1 MGSQILLCLSFT
13 VLCLLLCCNSEAIQ
27 VDPLTITL
35 PDRAILSDKGL
46 YQIQSVAQIPQEFS
60 LQLNTSQF
68 AEFYVYA
75 VAYIARET
83 DPAYNSSNLPPTVLG
98 MNTSSDGQSISQ
110 PLLNSN
116 ISSDVQPYNYIRL
129 QQYRMLKDDSKRAFR
144 FQPLKSTSDLIESGL
159 QLRVGLL
166 SNQTTPSSGRF
177 YIEFAVKIEDN
188 CGVIRID
195 PCIPNYLNDPLVYYF
210 QAALVRSNSQVDI
223 TTNISVQA
231 APYDLLGN
239 ALMNLSP
246 FESDY
251 STPLVSWDVFWPQAS
266 NDIFGASQG
275 QSCPQLSAEDSSLPQ
290 SERPSSYSYTVVG
303 GVIASQQA
311 IYNFAI
317 RRRQT
322 LAALNTSQIT
332 QQQSRQFG
340 QSIQDRCRPVQ
351 IVVYNGNL
359 FKNGSDSVK
368 CSQMLKIIS
377 PSQCQPQLQQWQIIA
392 IAVGAAL
399 FVVIVL
405 VIAGAILICRKRSF
419 GKSGVNKLTRA
430 NKSIRVN
437 DKKQQPP
444 VKSKSSRVLQKDEQV
459 EAGNQLTKKP
469 TKIARKKSGGALLQK
484 SQKSLAD
491 PTEIVKHNP
500 NAPAIGP
507 NVEENVV
514 PTKPLLRSAVDGPI
528 ASYDGQNRVDVRP
541 GDATSAVLQDV
552 MRDFYQSQS
561 VGEVVLQQQQQQQ
574 QQQHQ
579 PHESA
584 GAQQYSQQVHEDQPR
599 QYAQHLA
606 EEPCIITSSDW
617 ADATTIEQAGIVAYI
632 DAPTPG
638 RPVVVKPP
646 FSGVNRETVIET
658 AELIQPVQQLN
669 VVNEDQEWS

>member
-1 MGSQILLCLSFT
+1 M
-13 VLCLLLCCNSEAIQ
+13 
-27 VDPLTITL
+27 LT
-35 PDRAILSDKGL
+35 
-46 YQIQSVAQIPQEFS
+46 
-60 LQLNTSQF
+60 
-68 AEFYVYA
+68 
-75 VAYIARET
+75 
-83 DPAYNSSNLPPTVLG
+83 
-98 MNTSSDGQSISQ
+98 
-110 PLLNSN
+110 
-116 ISSDVQPYNYIRL
+116 
-129 QQYRMLKDDSKRAFR
+129 DDSKRAFR
-144 FQPLKSTSDLIESGL
+144 FQPLKSTSDLITSGL

-166 SNQTTPSSGRF
+166 SNQTTPSSGKF

-231 APYDLLGN
+231 APYEFLGN

-251 STPLVSWDVFWPQAS
+251 TTSLASWDVFWPQAS

-317 RRRQT
+317 RRRQS
-322 LAALNTSQIT
+322 LAALNSSQIT

-377 PSQCQPQLQQWQIIA
+377 PSQCQPLLQQWQIIA

-405 VIAGAILICRKRSF
+405 IIAGAILICRKRSF
-419 GKSGVNKLTRA
+419 GKSGVNKLTRV

-444 VKSKSSRVLQKDEQV
+444 VKSKSSRVLQKDKQV
-459 EAGNQLTKKP
+459 EGAQKDGGNQLMKKP
-469 TKIARKKSGGALLQK
+469 TKITRKKSGGALLQK

-491 PTEIVKHNP
+491 PTEVVKHNP
-500 NAPAIGP
+500 NAPATGP
-507 NVEENVV
+507 NVEEEVV

-528 ASYDGQNRVDVRP
+528 ASQNGQKSVVNRP

-552 MRDFYQSQS
+552 MRDFYQNQS
-561 VGEVVLQQQQQQQ
+561 VGEVVIQEQQQQQQL
-574 QQQHQ
+574 Q

-584 GAQQYSQQVHEDQPR
+584 GAQQYSQQVLEDQPR

-632 DAPTPG
+632 EAPSPG

-669 VVNEDQEWS
+669 IVNEDQEWS

>member
-1 MGSQILLCLSFT
+1 MMGSQILLCLSVL
-13 VLCLLLCCNSEAIQ
+13 VLCLIARCNSEAIK

-35 PDRAILSDKGL
+35 PEGAILSDKGQ
-46 YQIQSVAQIPQEFS
+46 YQIQSVAQIPQEYS

-83 DPAYNSSNLPPTVLG
+83 DPAYNNSNLPPMVLG
-98 MNTSSDGQSISQ
+98 MNASSNGQPISQ
-110 PLLNSN
+110 PLVNSN

-129 QQYRMLKDDSKRAFR
+129 QQYRILKDDSKKAFR
-144 FQPLKSTSDLIESGL
+144 FQTLKSTSDLISSGL

-166 SNQTTPSSGRF
+166 SNQTTPSAGKF
-177 YIEFAVKIEDN
+177 YLEFAVNIEVN

-223 TTNISVQA
+223 ATNISIQA

-239 ALMNLSP
+239 AMMNLSP

-251 STPLVSWDVFWPQAS
+251 TTSLASWDVFWPQAS

-275 QSCPQLSAEDSSLPQ
+275 QSCPQLPTEDSSLPQ
-290 SERPSSYSYTVVG
+290 SERPASYSYTMVG

-311 IYNFAI
+311 LYNFAI
-317 RRRQT
+317 RRRQSLAT
-322 LAALNTSQIT
+322 LNASQIT

-340 QSIQDRCRPVQ
+340 QSLQDRCRPVQ

-368 CSQMLKIIS
+368 CSQMLKTIS

-437 DKKQQPP
+437 DKKHPP
-444 VKSKSSRVLQKDEQV
+444 AKSMSSRVLQKDEQA
-459 EAGNQLTKKP
+459 EGAQKDGGNQLMKKP

-500 NAPAIGP
+500 DDPATGP
-507 NVEENVV
+507 HVEENVV

-528 ASYDGQNRVDVRP
+528 ASQNGKKRVDGRP
-541 GDATSAVLQDV
+541 GDATSAVLSDV

-561 VGEVVLQQQQQQQ
+561 VGEVVIQEQQQQQ
-574 QQQHQ
+574 Q

-584 GAQQYSQQVHEDQPR
+584 GAQQYSQQVLEDQPR
-599 QYAQHLA
+599 QYLQQAD
-606 EEPCIITSSDW
+606 EPCIITNSDW

-669 VVNEDQEWS
+669 VVTEDQEWS